1 MTRLV
6 NSVYDN
12 EKIIK
17 KNNRLNNFSNLET
30 VSENVCCIYVY
41 NSIIYQ
47 INQQIYVMKISLF
60 SLMILFLSISF
71 LSSCQSQKVEFKNNE
86 TEKNVEVLIDGKLF
100 TAYIYPDDMEKQTLY
115 PICSASGKI
124 ITRGYPIAPRPF
136 ERTDHPH
143 HVGLWFN
150 FGDVNGL
157 DFWNNSFAIEPEK
170 KPHYGKIK
178 FKEIVSED
186 PATGKLVTL
195 SDWVD
200 NDGNVL
206 LNEETTF
213 VFGGKE
219 NLRTIERT
227 AKLTAVQQVTFTENK
242 EGMLGLRLDR
252 AFEEPSKKPG
262 KFLDASGKVTEV
274 PVLNN
279 EGVNGVYRNADGN
292 TGGDVWGKRS
302 PWVALRADKEGEI
315 ITIVEIDHPQN
326 PNYPAWSHARGYGLF
341 ATNSLGGRNFDKKA
355 EPVKLVLNA
364 GESIVFKYKV
374 VVGGDLTD
382 AEISKIAKNF
392 K

>member
-1 MTRLV
+1 MK
-6 NSVYDN
+6 N
-12 EKIIK
+12 KIIFTMF
-17 KNNRLNNFSNLET
+17 LSL
-30 VSENVCCIYVY
+30 
-41 NSIIYQ
+41 SIIGF
-47 INQQIYVMKISLF
+47 N
-60 SLMILFLSISF
+60 
-71 LSSCQSQKVEFKNNE
+71 SCKSQKVEFRNDEANK
-86 TEKNVEVLIDGKLF
+86 KVEVLIDGKLF
-100 TAYIYPDDMEKQTLY
+100 TAFIYPDNMEKQTLY

-157 DFWNNSFAIEPEK
+157 DFWNNSFAIKPED
-170 KPHYGKIK
+170 KPNYGTVK
-178 FKEIVSED
+178 FKKIVSED
-186 PATGKLVTL
+186 PATGTLVTE

-213 VFGGKE
+213 VFAGKE

-227 AKLTAVQQVTFTENK
+227 AKLTAVQKVTFTENK

-252 AFEEPSKKPG
+252 AFEEPSKKPE

-279 EGVNGVYRNADGN
+279 EGVNGVYRNTDGN
-292 TGGDVWGKRS
+292 TGGDVWGKRC
-302 PWVALRADKEGEI
+302 PWVALRADKDGEI
-315 ITIVEIDHPQN
+315 ITIVEIDHQQN

-341 ATNSLGGRNFDKKA
+341 ATNSMGGRNFDKSA
-355 EPVKLVLNA
+355 DPVQLVLNA
-364 GESIVFKYKV
+364 GESVVFKYKV
-374 VVGGDLTD
+374 VIGGDLTD
-382 AEISKIAKNF
+382 AEISEIAKNF
-392 K
+392 